1 MKARKRKNRFY
12 RIWQKQIARNA
23 KMLRLVYGNRRKS
36 KLVARAKICSKG
48 KHLLVNKWVDKDVY
62 YKAVKNN
69 RQFMLDGHYCGYSV
83 F

>member
-23 KMLRLVYGNRRKS
+23 KMLRLVYGKRRKS

-48 KHLLVNKWVDKDVY
+48 KRLLVNKWVQKLNKRYPNGFEVDKSLHR
-62 YKAVKNN
+62 KAG
-69 RQFMLDGHYCGYSV
+69 DI
-83 F
+83 